1 MKPRRLALAFV
12 FVWFFLGG
20 LAHFIFTDI
29 EMRIVPPW
37 LPDHRWIVLIS
48 GVFELA
54 GALGLLVKR
63 TRGLAGLGLMLLTVA
78 VTPANVYMWQ
88 NSELFPGI
96 PYWVLA
102 LRLPGQLALLAC
114 IWWATRRQRI
124 R

>member
-1 MKPRRLALAFV
+1 MTLRRVALGFV
-12 FVWFFLGG
+12 FVWFFVGG
-20 LAHFIFTDI
+20 VAHFVYMDA

-63 TRGLAGLGLMLLTVA
+63 TRGSAGLGLMALTVA
-78 VTPANVYMWQ
+78 VTPANIFMWQ
-88 NSELFPGI
+88 NPDLFPAI

-102 LRLPGQLALLAC
+102 IRLPAQLALLAC
-114 IWWATRRQRI
+114 IWWATRPART
-124 R
+124 